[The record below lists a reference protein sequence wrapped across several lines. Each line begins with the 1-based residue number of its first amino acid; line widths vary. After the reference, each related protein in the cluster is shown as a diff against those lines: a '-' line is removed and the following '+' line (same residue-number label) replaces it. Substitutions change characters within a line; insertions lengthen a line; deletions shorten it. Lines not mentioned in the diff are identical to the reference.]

1 MITSPANKLI
11 VYPKTKYTK
20 NITDLMK
27 RSAIQN
33 GASVD
38 PTDIVSIT
46 GEIISIPK
54 QISNTKDYEGFTTDN
69 LRVGDIAIFSYR
81 VIYDLI
87 IKQEDG
93 LPVYR
98 NLLTYEAKE
107 YFICDIRNLFGFI
120 RDGEIVMVNGFVM
133 LTEFEEK
140 KIIVPPALKKVKNAA
155 CSNIIHIGK
164 NKSNLP
170 DINAKSGDLVYYDS
184 NKAQHNVIG
193 DKKFII
199 LQQNRILGKEIA
211 E

>member
-54 QISNTKDYEGFTTDN
+54 QISNTKDYEGFTIDN

-87 IKQEDG
+87 IKQENG
-93 LPVYR
+93 LPVYN
-98 NLLTYEAKE
+98 NLLTYEGKE

-133 LTEFEEK
+133 LTEYEEK

-164 NKSNLP
+164 NKSHLP

>member
-1 MITSPANKLI
+1 MIVSPANKLI

-54 QISNTKDYEGFTTDN
+54 QISNTKDYKGFTIDN
-69 LRVGDIAIFSYR
+69 LKVGDIAIFSYR

-87 IKQEDG
+87 IKQENG

-98 NLLTYEAKE
+98 NLLTYEGKE

-120 RDGEIVMVNGFVM
+120 RDGEIFMVNGFVM

-140 KIIVPPALKKVKNAA
+140 KIIVPPALKKVKNAT

-184 NKAQHNVIG
+184 NKAQHNRIG

-211 E
+211 